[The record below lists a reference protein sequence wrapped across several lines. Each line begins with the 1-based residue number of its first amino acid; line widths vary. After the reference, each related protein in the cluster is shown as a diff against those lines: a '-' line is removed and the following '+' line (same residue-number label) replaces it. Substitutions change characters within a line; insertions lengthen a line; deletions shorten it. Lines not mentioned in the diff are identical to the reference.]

1 MNAIAIIPA
10 RMAASRFPGK
20 PLAKILGVPML
31 GHCYFRAKIAMGA
44 DKVYIATCDEEIR
57 NYAQTIGAKAVDTS
71 ANHTRAAG
79 RTAEALKYLDSD
91 AKHKSE
97 VVIMLQADEPI
108 AIPDDLTRML
118 DPFSDPNVTIV
129 NLMCKARS
137 RAHFCDKNNVKVVVN
152 NAMDALYFSRE
163 PIPSDWK
170 SVANIPLYI
179 QTGVIA
185 FRRDALLNFNKLPES
200 FLEVAESVD
209 MNRVLA
215 TGGAIRMLLTES
227 PMLGVDTPADM
238 EAAASTMASQA
249 ITAAY
254 S

>member
-20 PLAKILGVPML
+20 PLAKILGLPML
-31 GHCYFRAKIAMGA
+31 GHCYFRTKLAFGV
-44 DKVYIATCDEEIR
+44 DNVYIATCDDEIR
-57 NYAQTIGAKAVDTS
+57 NYAQTIGAIAVDTA

-79 RTAEALKYLDSD
+79 RTAEALGYIDTV
-91 AKHKSE
+91 AKNKSE
-97 VVIMLQADEPI
+97 IVIMVQADEPL
-108 AIPDDLTRML
+108 AIPDDLARML
-118 DPFSDPNVTIV
+118 APFSDPQVAIV

-137 RAHFCDKNNVKVVVN
+137 RAHFYDKNNVKVVVN

-170 SVANIPLYI
+170 SVANIPMYI

-185 FRRDALLNFNKLPES
+185 FRRDALLHFNDLPES
-200 FLEVAESVD
+200 SLEVAESVD
-209 MNRVLA
+209 MNRVLEN
-215 TGGAIRMLLTES
+215 GGAIRMLLTES

-238 EAAASTMASQA
+238 EAAASTIASQA

-254 S
+254 I

>member
-1 MNAIAIIPA
+1 MNSIAIIPA

-31 GHCYFRAKIAMGA
+31 GHCYFRSKIALGA
-44 DKVYIATCDEEIR
+44 DNVYIATCDDEIR
-57 NYAQTIGAKAVDTS
+57 TYAQAIGAKAVDTS

-79 RTAEALKYLDSD
+79 RSAEALGYIDKVVMN
-91 AKHKSE
+91 KSE
-97 VVIMLQADEPI
+97 IVIMVQADEPI

-118 DPFSDPNVTIV
+118 APFSDHRVSIV

-137 RAHFCDKNNVKVVVN
+137 RAHFYDKNNVKVVVN
-152 NAMDALYFSRE
+152 KSMDALYFSRE

-170 SVANIPLYI
+170 SEANIPMYI

-185 FRRDALLNFNKLPES
+185 FRRDALLYFNDLPES

-209 MNRVLA
+209 MNRVLEN
-215 TGGAIRMLLTES
+215 GGAIRMLLTES
-227 PMLGVDTPADM
+227 PMLGVDTPDDM
-238 EAAASTMASQA
+238 EAAASTMALQA
-249 ITAAY
+249 ITTTY
-254 S
+254 T